1 MHDLFIRFTATR
13 RLECICLITF
23 AISSDMAR
31 VQLLMF
37 TFVLEVTLISDAC
50 LAHSVRMKVQDQL
63 TECDLTECDFLLPLC
78 LFRSVDR
85 LGDD

>member
-1 MHDLFIRFTATR
+1 MHDLFIRFTATG

-31 VQLLMF
+31 LQLLMF

-63 TECDLTECDFLLPLC
+63 TECYFLLPLC

>member
-1 MHDLFIRFTATR
+1 
-13 RLECICLITF
+13 
-23 AISSDMAR
+23 MAR

-63 TECDLTECDFLLPLC
+63 TECYFLLPLC